1 MFSKIIYVK
10 SFHFLSVVELVN
22 HKTKKRSKHVGC
34 KCYYCHPFVNQILKK
49 NRELKMAAE
58 LGRKM
63 LEENDGLRGM
73 YNELEHEHEKTVKV
87 RKLA

>member
-1 MFSKIIYVK
+1 
-10 SFHFLSVVELVN
+10 
-22 HKTKKRSKHVGC
+22 
-34 KCYYCHPFVNQILKK
+34 
-49 NRELKMAAE
+49 MAAE

-63 LEENDGLRGM
+63 LQENDGLRGM

>member
-1 MFSKIIYVK
+1 M
-10 SFHFLSVVELVN
+10 
-22 HKTKKRSKHVGC
+22 
-34 KCYYCHPFVNQILKK
+34 NQILKK
-49 NRELKMAAE
+49 NRELKIAAE

-73 YNELEHEHEKTVKV
+73 YSELEHEHEKTVKV